1 MRTITCLHATH
12 RQTTSDGVYGTLI
25 ALPYTNNSRFRGHFL
40 TCELLRKFP
49 ALSVLYLKYFQFAL

>member
-1 MRTITCLHATH
+1 MGII
-12 RQTTSDGVYGTLI
+12 TTSDGVYGTLI